1 MNVPKIRPALLG
13 VVIVLGWGGLG
24 RADYPQSFRDGLRAV
39 DFRDWPRVAAA
50 MRQAIAQQPRSTGE
64 NVRVYGTRV
73 VPYIPQYF
81 LGLALY
87 RQGDCDGAVRAF
99 TEAEAQGTV
108 RGIYR
113 ARLDI
118 YQDVCA
124 QRIGRPRPAVPGPPV
139 TIASGSNPPPGASRR
154 TPPPLPSVPSPA
166 PDPGPAPSTQEVRQ
180 KALRDA
186 VREGQQWISRGEKL
200 LQDLKKR
207 RVDPLRAENLKIAER
222 RLQEASFRLE
232 GCRLEGDIE
241 GAESAR
247 DHAQATWELLEDTAK
262 GR

>member
-1 MNVPKIRPALLG
+1 MNVPRIRPVLLG
-13 VVIVLGWGGLG
+13 IVLVLVGAGLG

-64 NVRVYGTRV
+64 NVRIYGTRV

-124 QRIGRPRPAVPGPPV
+124 QRIGRPRPAVPRPPV
-139 TIASGSNPPPGASRR
+139 VIARGPNPPSIPID
-154 TPPPLPSVPSPA
+154 PSPD
-166 PDPGPAPSTQEVRQ
+166 PDPGPAPSTKEVRD

-186 VREGQQWISRGEKL
+186 VRDGQQWISRGEKL
-200 LQDLKKR
+200 LQDLKR
-207 RVDPLRAENLKIAER
+207 RRQTQPRELELLEQ
-222 RLQEASFRLE
+222 RLQDARFRLA

-241 GAESAR
+241 GAERAR
-247 DHAQATWELLEDTAK
+247 DDAQAVGELLEETAK

>member
-1 MNVPKIRPALLG
+1 MKVPRIRPALLG
-13 VVIVLGWGGLG
+13 IVLVLVGAGLG
-24 RADYPQSFRDGLRAV
+24 RADYPQSFRDGLRAA

-87 RQGDCDGAVRAF
+87 RQNDCQGAMEAF

-108 RGIYR
+108 RGLYR
-113 ARLDI
+113 ARLDL

-124 QRIGRPRPAVPGPPV
+124 QRIGRPRPVSP
-139 TIASGSNPPPGASRR
+139 IASGPSSPPGGSRR
-154 TPPPLPSVPSPA
+154 TPPPLRSDPLPV

-186 VREGQQWISRGEKL
+186 VHDGQEWIRRGEKL
-200 LQDLKKR
+200 LQDLKRR
-207 RVDPLRAENLKIAER
+207 RVDPRRAEDLKIAER

-247 DHAQATWELLEDTAK
+247 DHAQATWELLEETAK